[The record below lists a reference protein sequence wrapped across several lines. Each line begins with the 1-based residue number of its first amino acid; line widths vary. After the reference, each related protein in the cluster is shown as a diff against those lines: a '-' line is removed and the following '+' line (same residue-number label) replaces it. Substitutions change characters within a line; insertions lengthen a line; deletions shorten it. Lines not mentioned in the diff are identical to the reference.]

1 MTAENGRRAGR
12 VVEFVLLVDDDD
24 FAAVRVRRRLR
35 TAAVDDDPPPPG
47 DVALGPALRAAGAGP
62 RRRTESADAAAGG
75 ATTGTATVNTAR
87 VAVLAD
93 VSSRALLL
101 QVEVSPRLLAV
112 LVARARPGARGR
124 VGGHGVLHVAA
135 VVVRRL
141 QRRHPPLGGGGGGV
155 VAGMVTHPVGVVQV
169 DRPAG
174 LAPAGAARRRRALRC
189 TAAARRRYL
198 PPPRRHH
205 LQVSLHRSTDR
216 SVSESSGSSS
226 ALRTCKAKPCMCS
239 IACYSK
245 CSERRVGGV
254 RRTEEYMRR
263 VELGISRE

>member
-1 MTAENGRRAGR
+1 MTTESGNGRRAGR
-12 VVEFVLLVDDDD
+12 VVEFLLLVDDDH
-24 FAAVRVRRRLR
+24 FAVLARRRLR
-35 TAAVDDDPPPPG
+35 LAVDYDDPLPPG

-62 RRRTESADAAAGG
+62 RRRTEAGG
-75 ATTGTATVNTAR
+75 GGASTDTATVNTAR

-93 VSSRALLL
+93 VSSRAHLL

-141 QRRHPPLGGGGGGV
+141 QRRHPPLGGGGGV
-155 VAGMVTHPVGVVQV
+155 VAGIVTHPVGVVQV

-189 TAAARRRYL
+189 TAAARRSYL

-216 SVSESSGSSS
+216 SVSESSGSSTAHCAHMQS
-226 ALRTCKAKPCMCS
+226 QAVYVLDR
-239 IACYSK
+239 
-245 CSERRVGGV
+245 
-254 RRTEEYMRR
+254 
-263 VELGISRE
+263 LL